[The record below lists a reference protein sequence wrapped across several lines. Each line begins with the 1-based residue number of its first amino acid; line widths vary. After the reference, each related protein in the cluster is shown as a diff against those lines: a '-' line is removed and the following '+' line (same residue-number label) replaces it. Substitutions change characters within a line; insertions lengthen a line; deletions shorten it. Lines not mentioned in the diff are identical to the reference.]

1 MPPLP
6 ISTMCEEE
14 EQYLSKTPET
24 LCPEKDRQMAFYSPL
39 NGEGARD
46 TTVSKNNAVWM
57 KREGNQVND
66 ENEITECTTHLSD
79 QFCPARKSIMK
90 LPWCVQSLWAIYN
103 Y

>member
-46 TTVSKNNAVWM
+46 TTVALIDT
-57 KREGNQVND
+57 QND
-66 ENEITECTTHLSD
+66 
-79 QFCPARKSIMK
+79 SI
-90 LPWCVQSLWAIYN
+90 QSLN
-103 Y
+103 FGNN